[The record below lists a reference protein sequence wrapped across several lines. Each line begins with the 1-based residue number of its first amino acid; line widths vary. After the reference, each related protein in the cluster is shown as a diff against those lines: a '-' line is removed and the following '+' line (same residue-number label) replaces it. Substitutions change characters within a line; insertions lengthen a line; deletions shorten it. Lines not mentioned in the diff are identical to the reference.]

1 MAQQPNPNAGLTAG
15 ASAASG
21 SSSAGAGAGT
31 GAGAAV
37 GAGAASSASGASARE
52 GLAASGSAG
61 SAGASPPE
69 VHVGHGRPPVRG
81 RGGPVQ
87 KPKNMRGTL
96 RRLWEFVGKERRWL
110 AIVFL
115 FVLVD
120 SALTLAGPYLIG
132 TSVDAAA
139 DSSGVDFRLLTIAL
153 IALAAAYIGDAVL
166 TWLQGWLMAGVSQR
180 IVRSLRESLFA
191 KLHKLPLAY
200 FDTRR
205 HGEIMSRLSNDID
218 NVSMTVS
225 QTTSQLMTGAIA
237 IVGSLVMMLVLSPL
251 LTLASLITVPLVYL
265 LARTITKRTS
275 VLFKQQQA
283 QLGMLNGQIEET
295 ISGVEAVKSF
305 NRERQVVASFE
316 ETNRKLRDIGI
327 RAQIWSGFLMPLLS
341 VINNIGFAAVAI
353 VGGTLAVKGII
364 TVGVIASFISYS
376 RQFVRPLN
384 DLANIY
390 NMLQSGIAG
399 AERVF
404 ELLDEKEEPV
414 DEPGAVTLQSPKG
427 EVVFDHV
434 QFGYRADTPIVRG
447 MSFRA
452 EAGTNVA
459 LVGPTG
465 AGKTTI
471 VNLLTR
477 FYDVTG
483 GSVRIDGKDVR
494 EYTRDSLRVFGIVL
508 QDTYLFSGT
517 IRDNI
522 KYGKPDATDEE
533 VREAAMTANADGFIR
548 LLPKQYDT
556 ELTENGGNLSQ
567 GQRQLLAIA
576 SVVLAKPSILILDE
590 ATSSIDTRTERHIQ
604 DALLHIM
611 KGRTAFIIAHRLNT
625 IRDADTIM
633 VIDKGSIVESGS
645 HDELI
650 GRQGVY
656 YRMYYNQFK
665 NVVDGA

>member
-1 MAQQPNPNAGLTAG
+1 MAPQPNSNAG
-15 ASAASG
+15 
-21 SSSAGAGAGT
+21 
-31 GAGAAV
+31 
-37 GAGAASSASGASARE
+37 RPNE
-52 GLAASGSAG
+52 GNNNPPVLPLA
-61 SAGASPPE
+61 
-69 VHVGHGRPPVRG
+69 HGRPLNRG

-96 RRLWEFVGKERRWL
+96 RRLWDYIGRERKWL
-110 AIVFL
+110 AIVFV
-115 FVLVD
+115 FVLID

-132 TSVDAAA
+132 TSVNAIA
-139 DSSGVDFRLLTIAL
+139 DRSGVNFRLLGFAL
-153 IALAAAYIGDAVL
+153 FALLAAYIGDAVL

-180 IVRSLRESLFA
+180 IVLSLREALFA

-218 NVSMTVS
+218 NVSTTVS
-225 QTTSQLMTGAIA
+225 QTTSQLMSGAIA
-237 IVGSLVMMLVLSPL
+237 IVGSLVMMLALSPL

-265 LARTITKRTS
+265 LAKTITKRTAL
-275 VLFKQQQA
+275 LFKEQQA

-305 NRERQVVASFE
+305 NRERTVINSFE

-364 TVGVIASFISYS
+364 TVGVIASCISYS

-384 DLANIY
+384 DMANIY
-390 NMLQSGIAG
+390 NVLQSGIAG

-404 ELLDEKEEPV
+404 ELIDEKEEPL
-414 DEPGAVTLQSPKG
+414 DEPEAEKLREPKG
-427 EVVFDHV
+427 EVEFDNV
-434 QFGYRADTPIVRG
+434 DFGYRPDAPIVRG

-452 EAGTNVA
+452 PAGTNVA

-483 GSVRIDGKDVR
+483 GSVRIDGRDIR
-494 EYTRDSLRVFGIVL
+494 DYTRDSLRSAFGIVL

-517 IRDNI
+517 IKDNI

-533 VREAAMTANADGFIR
+533 VREAALAANADGFIR
-548 LLPKQYDT
+548 QLPWQYET

-576 SVVLAKPSILILDE
+576 RVVLAKPSILILDE

-645 HDELI
+645 HDELMQ
-650 GRQGVY
+650 RRGVY

-665 NVVDGA
+665 NVVEGA